1 MLQSAHKKLEVYS
14 IARELVKSIYLA
26 TARFPK
32 EEQFL
37 LTNQLRRAAVSV
49 CSNLAEGS
57 SRISKAEKK
66 RFYEIAR
73 ASLVEM
79 DTQLEIAVELGY
91 INPEQILIFEPMLE
105 SVFRML
111 SKMIQNFS

>member
-1 MLQSAHKKLEVYS
+1 MLQTAHKKLEVYT
-14 IARELVKSIYLA
+14 IARELVKSVYLV
-26 TARFPK
+26 TTSFPK

-37 LTNQLRRAAVSV
+37 LANQLRWAAVSV
-49 CSNLAEGS
+49 CSDLAEGS

-79 DTQLEIAVELGY
+79 DTQLEIAVDLFY
-91 INPEQILIFEPMLE
+91 IKPEQLLKIESKLE

>member
-1 MLQSAHKKLEVYS
+1 MLQSAHKKLEVYC
-14 IARELVKSIYLA
+14 IARELVKSIYA
-26 TARFPK
+26 VTAAFPK
-32 EEQFL
+32 HEQFL
-37 LTNQLRRAAVSV
+37 LVNQLRRAAVSV

-73 ASLVEM
+73 ASLSEM
-79 DTQLEIAVELGY
+79 DTQLEIAVDLNY
-91 INPEQILIFEPMLE
+91 LKPEQLLIFESKLE

-111 SKMIQNFS
+111 SKMIGNFS